1 MTRLRLVFVIGVN
14 VLPFALALAL
24 PAGVRLASAQDQ
36 GQDHNHDRP
45 PRQPPPAAFEAC
57 QQKKSGDV
65 CEVTFHEHTMS
76 GTCATAP
83 DERLFCRPD
92 HPPGPPPELKAA
104 CVGKQAGDVCQATL
118 PDRTITGTCGQG
130 RHHEGRDAA
139 LICRPAKPSP

>member
-1 MTRLRLVFVIGVN
+1 MTRLRIVSVIGTI
-14 VLPFALALAL
+14 VLPLGLAVTL
-24 PAGVRLASAQDQ
+24 PVGVRMASAQDE
-36 GQDHNHDRP
+36 GKDHSHDRP
-45 PRQPPPAAFEAC
+45 PHQPPAAAFEAC
-57 QQKKSGDV
+57 QQKKSGDT

-104 CVGKQAGDVCQATL
+104 CAGKQAGDVCQATL

-139 LICRPAKPSP
+139 LICRPAQPSP